1 VGDSGMQG
9 GRIPDEVAAVM
20 PKLVRKTG
28 CDDWTLARGPLQRRD
43 CVIHF
48 LRSERFRLP
57 ELVVKV
63 YRKDQVGEDL
73 AQAVHRKC
81 KRFHQAATASC
92 AVPEPVVFVQEGNAM
107 VMEFVNAPSAASL
120 LMKGFLSREKRRDVI
135 RKAARWLRW
144 FHESSGVVVRPFEA
158 RSFVNPLQKTVGK
171 VQGMAAQSTALDGWF
186 ARCVRS
192 AGDFAGELE
201 GVAMPHATAHGDFTP
216 FNLFVDGGRMVGFD
230 FRANRRLAVTHDIC
244 RFLLYLDVYQICP
257 AGRREVAEC
266 GCRRDDLEVFMDAY
280 GMDGARMEDDH
291 WRKLQFMEITRR
303 LGSLMLSRARGS
315 KGILAVLEI
324 SRLRRNAGLV
334 LDGLK

>member
-1 VGDSGMQG
+1 VGIFGMQG
-9 GRIPDEVAAVM
+9 GGLPDEVAAVM

-28 CDDWTLARGPLQRRD
+28 CDDWTLSRGPLQRRD

-48 LRSERFRLP
+48 LRSGRFRLP

-63 YRKDQVGEDL
+63 YRKDQAGEDL
-73 AQAVHRKC
+73 AQVVHRKC

-92 AVPEPVVFVQEGNAM
+92 AVPEPVVFVQEANAM
-107 VMEFVNAPSAASL
+107 VMEFVNAPSAAIL
-120 LMKGFLSREKRRDVI
+120 LMKGLHSREKRRDVI

-158 RSFVNPLQKTVGK
+158 RSFVNPLHRTIEKA
-171 VQGMAAQSTALDGWF
+171 QGMAAHPTAPDAWF

-192 AGDFAGELE
+192 AGEFAGELE

-216 FNLFVDGGRMVGFD
+216 FNLFIDGGRMVGFD

-244 RFLLYLDVYQICP
+244 RFLLYLDVYQIRP
-257 AGRREVAEC
+257 ADRREVVKY

-280 GMDGARMEDDH
+280 GMDGARLDDDL
-291 WRKLQFMEITRR
+291 WRKLQFMETTRR
-303 LGSLMLSRARGS
+303 LASLMLSRARGS
-315 KGILAVLEI
+315 KGILAIFEI